1 MVRVRAMVLGRLGW
15 NPSPYPRVV
24 CSILTTAPYLRA
36 GVQLPGP
43 LSFVITAVLAALD
56 RVQSPKIT
64 HLSDAPGSRG
74 LLRWRRCTT
83 RRG

>member
-24 CSILTTAPYLRA
+24 CSILTTAHYLRA

-43 LSFVITAVLAALD
+43 RSFVITAVLAQIRLD
-56 RVQSPKIT
+56 RVQAQRSLI
-64 HLSDAPGSRG
+64 
-74 LLRWRRCTT
+74 
-83 RRG
+83 